1 MVNNGRLTSVVCA
14 GTGLEWI
21 AWVGPLSRVCKAVND
36 AMAEFGPKI
45 ALTRARH
52 TRI

>member
-1 MVNNGRLTSVVCA
+1 MVNSWWLISVLCA
-14 GTGLEWI
+14 GTGLESI
-21 AWVGPLSRVCKAVND
+21 AWLCPVSRVCKAVND